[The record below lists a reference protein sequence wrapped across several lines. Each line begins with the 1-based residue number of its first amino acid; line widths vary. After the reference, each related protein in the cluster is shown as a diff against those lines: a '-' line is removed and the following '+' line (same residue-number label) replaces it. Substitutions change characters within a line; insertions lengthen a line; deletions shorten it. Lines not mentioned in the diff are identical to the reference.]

1 MGYMSIDDYLRQVTS
16 QYQSNPKF
24 MAWMKHHIDTLDGPK
39 EILKNFNF
47 YYDIDEAIGTQ
58 LNALGEAVGRN
69 RQLDFEP
76 LNGYNPIMTDEVYRL
91 VIKAKIAMNMWDGLL
106 ENMYYIWDNIFE
118 DINLEIEDKQDMTI
132 DVYIVGFVNQIR
144 QCLIQE
150 GMIVPK
156 PEGVTINY
164 HTKSYV
170 KDDLYVGMTVC
181 EGVRQTIDM
190 EYTPEPSKFDTN
202 VGMVVSN
209 VIKSTIN
216 MQPFKR
222 ILKIKNNS
230 YLSTSNGKIIKF

>member
-16 QYQSNPKF
+16 QYQSSPKF
-24 MAWMKHHIDTLDGPK
+24 MAWMKHHIDTLDGTK

-58 LNALGEAVGRN
+58 LDALGETVGRN
-69 RQLDFEP
+69 RQLDFQP

-106 ENMYYIWDNIFE
+106 DGIYDIWDNIFE
-118 DINLEIEDKQDMTI
+118 DISLEIKDNQDMTI
-132 DVYIVGFVNQIR
+132 DAYVVGFVNQIR
-144 QCLIQE
+144 QYLVQE
-150 GMIVPK
+150 GMIVPR
-156 PEGVTINY
+156 PEGVKINY
-164 HTKSYV
+164 YTKSYI

-190 EYTPEPSKFDTN
+190 KYTPEPSKFDTN
-202 VGMVVSN
+202 VGIVVSN

-216 MQPFKR
+216 MKSFKR
-222 ILKIKNNS
+222 IINIKEGN
-230 YLSTSNGKIIKF
+230 YLSTLDRKIIKF